1 MRRLGNWPRL
11 TRRDDRPRWLLG
23 GEANRY
29 YSTIR
34 IPNVVAMKVDHH
46 AKLFVGAA
54 ITQVF
59 DFLLHNNAR
68 FGCLVT
74 EEAFISL
81 QISQGDKVGTVC

>member
-1 MRRLGNWPRL
+1 LGIWPRL

-23 GEANRY
+23 EEANRY
-29 YSTIR
+29 YSTIH

-74 EEAFISL
+74 EEALIFL
-81 QISQGDKVGTVC
+81 HVREGDEVGTVC